1 MVTVREA
8 KLEDIKDIAKVHVD
22 SWRTTYR
29 GVVPAEYLNSLNYM
43 EFEDKW
49 KSRSLK
55 GVFVAQDEKDKIF
68 GFASFG
74 PIRSDQEGYDGEL
87 YAIYLLEEH
96 QRQGAGKALFAKGV
110 EFLLHQG
117 FSSMF
122 VWVIEKNPSITFYQA
137 FSPERI
143 AEDSFEIAGERLKEV
158 GFGWPDL
165 SALKTTLNR

>member
-1 MVTVREA
+1 MVILREA
-8 KLEDIKDIAKVHVD
+8 KVEDIKDIAKVHVD

-29 GVVPAEYLNSLNYM
+29 GIVPADYLNSLNYK

-55 GVFVAQDEKDKIF
+55 GVFVAQDEKGSIF

-74 PIRSDQEGYDGEL
+74 PIRSEQKGYDGEL

-96 QRQGAGKALFAKGV
+96 QRQGAGRALLAKGA
-110 EFLLHQG
+110 EFLLHHG

-122 VWVIEKNPSITFYQA
+122 VWVMEKNPSITFYQSY
-137 FSPERI
+137 SPERE

-165 SALKTTLNR
+165 SALKTVLNR

>member
-8 KLEDIKDIAKVHVD
+8 KIEDIKDIAKVHVD

-29 GVVPAEYLNSLNYM
+29 GIVPAEYLESLNYK

-49 KSRSLK
+49 KSCSLQ
-55 GVFVAQDEKDKIF
+55 GVFVAQDEIGSIF

-74 PIRSDQEGYDGEL
+74 PIRSEQGGYDGEL

-96 QRQGAGKALFAKGV
+96 QRQGAGRALLAKGS
-110 EFLLHQG
+110 EFLIHHG

-122 VWVIEKNPSITFYQA
+122 VWVIEENPSITFYQA
-137 FSPERI
+137 YTPERV

-158 GFGWPDL
+158 GLGWPK
-165 SALKTTLNR
+165 SFCFENGS

>member
-29 GVVPAEYLNSLNYM
+29 GVVPAEYLNSLNYK

-49 KSRSLK
+49 KSRSLT
-55 GVFVAQDEKDKIF
+55 GVFVAQDEKDTIF

-96 QRQGAGKALFAKGV
+96 QRQGAGKALLAKGV

>member
-22 SWRTTYR
+22 SWRTTYHEII
-29 GVVPAEYLNSLNYM
+29 PIDYLNSLNYK

-55 GVFVAQDEKDKIF
+55 GVFVAQDEMGSVF

-74 PIRSDQEGYDGEL
+74 PIRSEQEGYDGEL
-87 YAIYLLEEH
+87 YAIYLVEER
-96 QRQGAGKALFAKGV
+96 QRQGAGRALLAKGA
-110 EFLLHQG
+110 EFLLQHG

-122 VWVIEKNPSITFYQA
+122 VWVIEENPSIIFYQA
-137 FSPERI
+137 YSPERV
-143 AEDSFEIAGERLKEV
+143 AE
-158 GFGWPDL
+158 
-165 SALKTTLNR
+165 TTLKLPE

>member
-29 GVVPAEYLNSLNYM
+29 GVVPAEYLNSLNYK

-49 KSRSLK
+49 KSRSLT
-55 GVFVAQDEKDKIF
+55 GVFVAQDEKDTIF

-96 QRQGAGKALFAKGV
+96 QRQGAGKALLAKGV

-122 VWVIEKNPSITFYQA
+122 VWGIEKNPSITFYQA

-158 GFGWPDL
+158 GFGWPDF

>member
-22 SWRTTYR
+22 SWRTTYHEII
-29 GVVPAEYLNSLNYM
+29 PIDYLNSLNYK

-55 GVFVAQDEKDKIF
+55 GVFVAQDEKGSVF

-74 PIRSDQEGYDGEL
+74 PIRSEQEVYDGEL
-87 YAIYLLEEH
+87 YAIYLLEER
-96 QRQGAGKALFAKGV
+96 QRQGAGRALLAKGA
-110 EFLLHQG
+110 EFLLQHG

-122 VWVIEKNPSITFYQA
+122 VWVIEQNPSIIFYQA
-137 FSPERI
+137 YSPERV
-143 AEDSFEIAGERLKEV
+143 AEDNFEIDRVRLKEV
-158 GFGWPDL
+158 GLGWPYL
-165 SALKTTLNR
+165 SALKTLLNR

>member
-1 MVTVREA
+1 MATVREA

-22 SWRTTYR
+22 SWRTTYQ
-29 GVVPAEYLNSLNYM
+29 GIVEAEYLKSLSCK

-55 GVFVAQDEKDKIF
+55 GVFVARDEKGSIF

-74 PIRSDQEGYDGEL
+74 PIRSEQEGYDGEL

-96 QRQGAGKALFAKGV
+96 QRQGEGRALLAKGV
-110 EFLLHQG
+110 EFLLHHG

-122 VWVIEKNPSITFYQA
+122 VWVIEKNPSITFYEA
-137 FSPERI
+137 YSPERI
-143 AEDSFEIAGERLKEV
+143 AEDSFEIAGDSLKEV

-165 SALKTTLNR
+165 SALKTALNR

>member
-1 MVTVREA
+1 MANVREA

-22 SWRTTYR
+22 SWRTTYH
-29 GVVPAEYLNSLNYM
+29 GIVPAEYLNSLNYK

-55 GVFVAQDEKDKIF
+55 GVFVAHDEKGSIC

-74 PIRSDQEGYDGEL
+74 PIRSKQDGYDGEL
-87 YAIYLLEEH
+87 YAIYLLEER
-96 QRQGAGKALFAKGV
+96 QRQGAGRALLVKGT
-110 EFLLHQG
+110 EFLLQHG

-122 VWVIEKNPSITFYQA
+122 VWVIEENPSITFYQA
-137 FSPERI
+137 YSPERV
-143 AEDSFEIAGERLKEV
+143 AEDSIEIAGERLKEV

-165 SALKTTLNR
+165 SALKTVLNE

>member
-8 KLEDIKDIAKVHVD
+8 KIEDIKDIAKVHVD

-29 GVVPAEYLNSLNYM
+29 GIVPAEYLESLNYK

-55 GVFVAQDEKDKIF
+55 GVFVAQDEIGSIF

-74 PIRSDQEGYDGEL
+74 PIRSEQGGYDGEL

-96 QRQGAGKALFAKGV
+96 QRQGAGRALLAKGA
-110 EFLLHQG
+110 EFLIHHG

-122 VWVIEKNPSITFYQA
+122 VWVIEENPSITFYQA
-137 FSPERI
+137 YTPERV

-158 GFGWPDL
+158 GLGWPNL
-165 SALKTTLNR
+165 SALKTVLNR

>member
-22 SWRTTYR
+22 SWRTTYHEII
-29 GVVPAEYLNSLNYM
+29 PIDYLNSLNYK

-55 GVFVAQDEKDKIF
+55 GVFVAQDEMDSVF

-74 PIRSDQEGYDGEL
+74 PIRSEQEGYDGEL
-87 YAIYLLEEH
+87 YAIYLLEER
-96 QRQGAGKALFAKGV
+96 QRQGAGRALLAKGA
-110 EFLLHQG
+110 EFLLQHG

-122 VWVIEKNPSITFYQA
+122 VWVIEQNPSIIFYQA
-137 FSPERI
+137 YSPERV
-143 AEDSFEIAGERLKEV
+143 AEDNFEIAGVRLKEV
-158 GFGWPDL
+158 GLGWPDL
-165 SALKTTLNR
+165 SALKTLLNR

>member
-22 SWRTTYR
+22 SWRTTYHEII
-29 GVVPAEYLNSLNYM
+29 PIDYLNSLNYK

-55 GVFVAQDEKDKIF
+55 GVFVAQNEKGSVF

-74 PIRSDQEGYDGEL
+74 PIRSEQEGYDGEL
-87 YAIYLLEEH
+87 YAIYLLEER
-96 QRQGAGKALFAKGV
+96 QRQGAGRALLAKGA
-110 EFLLHQG
+110 EFLLQHG

-122 VWVIEKNPSITFYQA
+122 VWLLS
-137 FSPERI
+137 RI
-143 AEDSFEIAGERLKEV
+143 PRLYFIRPIHLKE
-158 GFGWPDL
+158 
-165 SALKTTLNR
+165 

>member
-29 GVVPAEYLNSLNYM
+29 GIVPAEYLNSLNYK

-55 GVFVAQDEKDKIF
+55 GLFVAQDEKDSIF

-74 PIRSDQEGYDGEL
+74 PIRSEQEGYDSEL
-87 YAIYLLEEH
+87 YAIYLLEKY
-96 QRQGAGKALFAKGV
+96 QRRGAGRALLAKGA

-122 VWVIEKNPSITFYQA
+122 VWVIEQNPSITFYQSY
-137 FSPERI
+137 SPERE
-143 AEDSFEIAGERLKEV
+143 AEDSFEIAGERLKEI

-165 SALKTTLNR
+165 SALKTILNR